1 MSAVSLSAEG
11 DAHDLVTGQS
21 GRIVKAG
28 ALASAVMMIIAALL
42 ATASAGQTGLLANV
56 LLFNRPP
63 TNESLPLV
71 GMLSLF
77 NLAAFLI
84 VLVGVRAREAW
95 TLPLLPLLAAANLA
109 LLVFTGYAFGAILA
123 AIAAAASVS
132 AWRSLRSY
140 RMNPMALKELR
151 GRMRGARA
159 FIVLSVYLGLM
170 SAFALLIYFAFN
182 VGNRIG
188 SSVGGEIGRTLFIA
202 LVGIEML
209 LILFIAPALT
219 GGAITGERE
228 RQTYDLLRTTLLSP
242 PAFVLGKLE
251 SALAYLFLL
260 LLAAIPLQSI
270 AFLFGGV
277 SEGEILL
284 AFVILGVTAVFL
296 GALGIFFSAVM
307 QRSTTANV
315 RAYLLMGIV
324 MFVVPGIGALLLD
337 ALINGL
343 FASAAPVSSP
353 LLETILVFVR
363 FALNALNPVTT
374 ALTSQQVLI
383 ERQTIG
389 FYPYTLS
396 STGGNIP
403 LISPWALFAGIYLV
417 ASAVLILTAVRRARR
432 DDESSAV

>member
-1 MSAVSLSAEG
+1 VSLSAEG

>member
-1 MSAVSLSAEG
+1 MSAVSLSVEG
-11 DAHDLVTGQS
+11 DAHDHVTGQS
-21 GRIVKAG
+21 GRIVQAG
-28 ALASAVMMIIAALL
+28 VVLSAVMMAVAALL

-95 TLPLLPLLAAANLA
+95 TLPLLPLLAAVNLA
-109 LLVFTGYAFGAILA
+109 LLVFAGYAFGAILA
-123 AIAAAASVS
+123 AIAAAAAVS

-202 LVGIEML
+202 LVGIELL

-228 RQTYDLLRTTLLSP
+228 RQTYDLLRTTLLSS

-324 MFVVPGIGALLLD
+324 MFVVPGIGTLILD
-337 ALINGL
+337 PLINGL
-343 FASAAPVSSP
+343 FASATPVSSP

>member
-1 MSAVSLSAEG
+1 MSAASLYSEG
-11 DAHDLVTGQS
+11 DAHDQVTAQA
-21 GRIVKAG
+21 GRIVQMG
-28 ALASAVMMIIAALL
+28 ALASAAMMLIAALL
-42 ATASAGQTGLLANV
+42 ATTSAGQTGLLANV

-123 AIAAAASVS
+123 AVAAAASVS

-343 FASAAPVSSP
+343 FASAAPLSSP

-417 ASAVLILTAVRRARR
+417 ASAMLILTAVRRARR